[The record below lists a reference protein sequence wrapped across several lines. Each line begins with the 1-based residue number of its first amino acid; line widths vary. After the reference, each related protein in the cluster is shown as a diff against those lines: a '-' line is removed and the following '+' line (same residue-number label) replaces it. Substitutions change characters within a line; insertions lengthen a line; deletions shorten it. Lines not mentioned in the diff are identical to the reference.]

1 MRHKTVLKD
10 LLDIPFDWL
19 MLPWAVGMALA
30 QWLTPLAG
38 QRVVKVR
45 GVTQAV
51 SEVSVAAE
59 LRERLLLALLV
70 TLVTFVFPAVVRR
83 SARRWHGWQGRGEQ
97 FLFDAPFHRDPLFWL
112 GVLLL
117 LSSITNGSQFLPHLE
132 FRSSDYGP
140 GQPLREVFTVGGS
153 YVWTMLGV
161 AIDGVLVLVPVAV
174 AGALRAWYRR
184 LGDPRMPRNR
194 WWAHR
199 RSSRM
204 PGEHVA
210 D

>member
-117 LSSITNGSQFLPHLE
+117 LSSITNGSQGP
-132 FRSSDYGP
+132 SSARLIIFSIPKRATDV
-140 GQPLREVFTVGGS
+140 GQTLVGQTWTQPVTPSVFS
-153 YVWTMLGV
+153 MW
-161 AIDGVLVLVPVAV
+161 
-174 AGALRAWYRR
+174 
-184 LGDPRMPRNR
+184 
-194 WWAHR
+194 
-199 RSSRM
+199 
-204 PGEHVA
+204 
-210 D
+210 